1 VVDITELEV
10 EFSFFRP
17 SASHVDLVGDFNQ
30 WREGQVP
37 MSRGA
42 DGYWRA
48 RLKLPPGKFRF
59 RYRADGAWYTDFA
72 AFGIEPGPFGLNS
85 VVFVA

>member
-1 VVDITELEV
+1 VVDVIDSEA

-17 SASHVDLVGDFNQ
+17 SAGKVDLVGDFNQ

-37 MSRGA
+37 MSRGP

-48 RLKLPPGKFRF
+48 RLKLPRGKFRF